1 MTLSDLLDRFDLL
14 LDTPNAIPQL
24 RQFILQ
30 LAVQGR
36 LTEQNPDDEPAEAL
50 LEEMGAEK
58 NRLKEAGDYKYQ
70 KKMPPITEEDLTLP
84 TPLPR
89 GWVWVRF
96 GALGKV
102 TGGGTPKKSN
112 PDYWGGA
119 IPWVSPKDMGDT
131 VIRQTQDYITEKGL
145 DDSSAKRIPESSVLI
160 VGRSGILQ
168 RTLPVA
174 INAVECTVNQDLKVL
189 TPFNR
194 EMARYIQ
201 IMLKGFQPHILKHL
215 IKTGTTV
222 ESLKYTDFQLQ
233 PYPLPPLEEQK
244 RIVET
249 VGRLMDE
256 CDALEATQTQMRET
270 QSAATVSAT
279 HALRTAP
286 DTDALRTAWD
296 RVATHFDTLTATP
309 NAVDELRQTILQL
322 AVQGRL
328 TEQNPDDEP
337 AEALLEQI
345 QMEKQRLYD
354 AGEIRKPKTA
364 PPIEQEDGLP
374 KVPAHWIWTR
384 LADTIFEMKA
394 GSSPK
399 CPGHPADPDTW
410 GVLRTTAVQPLKYW
424 QHENKE
430 LPDKVSPRKDHE
442 TKERDLLIT
451 RAGPRD
457 RVGVACSV
465 EETRSKLMFSD
476 KIIRCRGPLVSYLAI
491 AINGGFPASYIDDKK
506 SGMAE
511 SQMNISQTNLRTTPI
526 PLPPLAEQQRIVET
540 VGQLMDVCDQLEE
553 RLGRSEATGEQWAK
567 AALVG
572 AIDRR
577 KVETV

>member
-1 MTLSDLLDRFDLL
+1 VPVTLSDLLDRFDLL

-36 LTEQNPDDEPAEAL
+36 LTEQDPDDEPAEAL
-50 LEEMGAEK
+50 LERIQTEK
-58 NRLKEAGDYKYQ
+58 KRLYDEKEIRKSQAK
-70 KKMPPITEEDLTLP
+70 LP
-84 TPLPR
+84 EIADGPPLPDRWIWIELERAGVVNPRHDTDNDTTSSFVPMKLIQDEVGDGHEAETRPWGEIRR
-89 GWVWVRF
+89 GYTHFKEGDVGLAKITPCFQNRKSTVFRNLENGI
-96 GALGKV
+96 GA
-102 TGGGTPKKSN
+102 GTTELYVFRPLA
-112 PDYWGGA
+112 G
-119 IPWVSPKDMGDT
+119 T
-131 VIRQTQDYITEKGL
+131 VLPEFVLAFFQ
-145 DDSSAKRIPESSVLI
+145 SSAFIRGGVS
-160 VGRSGILQ
+160 
-168 RTLPVA
+168 
-174 INAVECTVNQDLKVL
+174 
-189 TPFNR
+189 
-194 EMARYIQ
+194 EM
-201 IMLKGFQPHILKHL
+201 
-215 IKTGTTV
+215 TGTAGQQRVPRSYV
-222 ESLKYTDFQLQ
+222 EQSLL
-233 PYPLPPLEEQK
+233 PLPPLEEQK

-249 VGRLMDE
+249 VDRLIDE

-270 QSAATVSAT
+270 QSAATVSTT
-279 HALRTAP
+279 HALRIAP

-309 NAVDELRQTILQL
+309 DAVDELRQTILQL

-328 TEQNPDDEP
+328 TEQDPDDEP
-337 AEALLEQI
+337 AEALLEHI
-345 QMEKQRLYD
+345 QTEKQRLYD

-364 PPIEQEDGLP
+364 PPIEQEHGLP
-374 KVPAHWIWTR
+374 KLPAHWIWTR

-430 LPDKVSPRKDHE
+430 LPDTVSPRKDHE
-442 TKERDLLIT
+442 TKEGDLLIT

-457 RVGVACSV
+457 RVGVACYV

-476 KIIRCRGPLVSYLAI
+476 KIIRCRSPLVSYLSI

-511 SQMNISQTNLRTTPI
+511 SQMNISQTNLRATPI
-526 PLPPLAEQQRIVET
+526 PLPPLAEQKRIVKT
-540 VGQLMDVCDQLEE
+540 VDRLMDVCDQLQEKLE
-553 RLGRSEATGEQWAK
+553 QSRVAGEQWVEASLK
-567 AALVG
+567 ETKVIRNVPVG
-572 AIDRR
+572 AAQ
-577 KVETV
+577 